1 MFWWGPTILG
11 KQSRSSNGK
20 RKRGIGGEA
29 LVLIAVTLVA
39 AAVGV
44 GLVLHAG
51 QSMMIAI
58 GASLTTFVGL
68 LSAHKFFRRVQQA
81 AALRQEIARLKDEV
95 DRLSNTQ
102 GAIDHGPTADLRAR
116 LTKPAAVNA
125 PRGTNQPVT
134 QNSRQP
140 GPPVPPAPPAGA
152 TIYNAPE
159 ISPVLNSA
167 PDYRQGT
174 SGHQDSKAPVEL
186 TSAAMPIPPAP
197 PTFSPVSMEAL
208 PVGGSQSLS
217 NPKSMTDLVAT
228 APSWQSSPEADGPHL
243 YQPQLP
249 PYGDPT
255 QPGSFE
261 DHFAMPQQAPT
272 KPNAAS
278 PEPPAAAK
286 PVSNIREVD
295 VKKVHS
301 LIKKLAQQVNA
312 VEALSLG
319 RGAPRST
326 VSSAPAAAQ
335 ANESPRVSPVA
346 IQQMP
351 TRQTFAVQPQQF
363 SATTAAV
370 GASVSALGNVAD
382 AMRTYEPDLNGGR
395 DLAAHDVE
403 RGPSL
408 GLGDTPITVA
418 NDVRPR
424 RLAVLQVSEA
434 ISAGRMDIWLSPI
447 HGLADRKA
455 QHYEISVSLRDPTG
469 ETIDVSGL
477 HDALRGTSLLPAL
490 DSARLVRTAQ
500 IGERL
505 ADRGHRGAL
514 FSNVTGEA
522 LDTDQFLN
530 VFADSYQARE
540 ALSSQL
546 VIVFQQVDVRGFGE
560 QSWAT
565 LHDMQHL
572 GFRFALSG
580 VTDLDM
586 DFAELKTSGF
596 EFVKLTSQAFLA
608 GLPALGSQIP
618 AADVCQHLGQASL
631 TLVVDGIASETEL
644 AKIFGF
650 GVLFGQGE
658 LFGGARE
665 VRSKPAAVAKREAAA

>member
-1 MFWWGPTILG
+1 MG
-11 KQSRSSNGK
+11 KQSKSSNGK
-20 RKRGIGGEA
+20 GKRSIAGEA

-58 GASLTTFVGL
+58 GASLATFVGL
-68 LSAHKFFRRVQQA
+68 LTAHKFFRRVQQA
-81 AALRQEIARLKDEV
+81 AALKEEIARLRDEV
-95 DRLSNTQ
+95 DRLNNTQ
-102 GAIDHGPTADLRAR
+102 GAVENGPTADLRAR
-116 LTKPAAVNA
+116 LTNPVTVNA
-125 PRGTNQPVT
+125 PRATNQPFT

-140 GPPVPPAPPAGA
+140 GTPVPPAPPVGA
-152 TIYNAPE
+152 IIHKAPE
-159 ISPVLNSA
+159 VSPVLNSA
-167 PDYRQGT
+167 PDSRQGPF
-174 SGHQDSKAPVEL
+174 GLQDSKAPVEL
-186 TSAAMPIPPAP
+186 TDAAMPIPPAP
-197 PTFSPVSMEAL
+197 PPFSPVPMEAS

-217 NPKSMTDLVAT
+217 TPDSDTRSLMTDPVAT
-228 APSWQSSPEADGPHL
+228 APSWQSSPDADGPHL
-243 YQPQLP
+243 YQPELP

-255 QPGSFE
+255 QSGSFE

-272 KPNAAS
+272 KGNAAS
-278 PEPPAAAK
+278 PVPPADAK

-319 RGAPRST
+319 RGVPRST

-335 ANESPRVSPVA
+335 ETDSPRESPVPNQE
-346 IQQMP
+346 IP
-351 TRQTFAVQPQQF
+351 KRQKSALQPQL

-370 GASVSALGNVAD
+370 GASVSALGNVAE
-382 AMRTYEPDLNGGR
+382 AMRTYEPDLNSGP
-395 DLAAHDVE
+395 DLAARDIE
-403 RGPSL
+403 RRPSL
-408 GLGDTPITVA
+408 ALGDAPISVA
-418 NDVRPR
+418 DDVRPR
-424 RLAVLQVSEA
+424 RQAVLQVSEA

-455 QHYEISVSLRDPTG
+455 QHYEISVSLRDPMG

-477 HDALRGTSLLPAL
+477 QDALRGTSLLPAL

-530 VFADSYQARE
+530 VFADGYQARE
-540 ALSSQL
+540 AFSRQL
-546 VIVFQQVDVRGFGE
+546 VIVFQQADVRGFGE

-618 AADVCQHLGQASL
+618 AADVCQHLGQAGL